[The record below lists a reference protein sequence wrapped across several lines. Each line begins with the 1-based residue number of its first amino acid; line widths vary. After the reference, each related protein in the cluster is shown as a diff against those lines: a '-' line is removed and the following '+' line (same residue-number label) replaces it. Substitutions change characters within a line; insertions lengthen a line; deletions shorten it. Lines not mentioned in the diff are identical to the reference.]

1 MNKYSNNYAV
11 WWTDKILLKNV
22 QMANKYIFKKC
33 STILVIGKMKTKT
46 AEIPS
51 HPSQDVY
58 RQGNK

>member
-1 MNKYSNNYAV
+1 MPFDELIRYSSKMCK
-11 WWTDKILLKNV
+11 WPISTFLK
-22 QMANKYIFKKC
+22 KRSKL
-33 STILVIGKMKTKT
+33 LVIGKMKTKT